1 MRRWGKGGRS
11 GDRFEENSCEGAKS
25 MDRRG
30 SEEKMENKVVVEK
43 KIKVGMCRRFAKR
56 RKGGRGFL
64 SALLH
69 GERLSTMPKKSA
81 FAIRALMKM

>member
-1 MRRWGKGGRS
+1 
-11 GDRFEENSCEGAKS
+11 

-30 SEEKMENKVVVEK
+30 SEEKMENKVVVERRSK
-43 KIKVGMCRRFAKR
+43 LECVGGLQKE
-56 RKGGRGFL
+56 GGGGFL

-69 GERLSTMPKKSA
+69 GERLSTTPKKSA